1 MPSFYDNLRASRS
14 NTKLPTNNLPTRGD
28 MQKERAAANPPQV
41 SFTDVLRTVGP
52 LAGLFFVEMGK
63 ESPEAAVPYVDR
75 RSPEQAQKFAEEAER
90 KLEQADRGN
99 LFSENIVENQQSAE
113 KGTLYQTRDIEPY
126 MSQDILDN
134 YDNLNKILDAYDAAQ
149 TWIDKRNVVRNAAR
163 NFKNMSAPINAWL
176 EELDYQTT
184 MGHYGNTNPKNI
196 SDYMRKLN
204 DTVRRL
210 MSPKML

>member
-1 MPSFYDNLRASRS
+1 MKNKRLFAVMVLIIVLIIVGLVAFMITD
-14 NTKLPTNNLPTRGD
+14 K
-28 MQKERAAANPPQV
+28 KEEKKDPEV
-41 SFTDVLRTVGP
+41 TEKTD
-52 LAGLFFVEMGK
+52 
-63 ESPEAAVPYVDR
+63 
-75 RSPEQAQKFAEEAER
+75 AQKFAEEEER
-90 KLEQADRGN
+90 KFEQADRGN
-99 LFSENIVENQQSAE
+99 LFSENIIENQQGAE

-149 TWIDKRNVVRNAAR
+149 TWIDKRNVVRDAAR

-196 SDYMRKLN
+196 SDYMRQLN
-204 DTVRRL
+204 ETVRRL
-210 MSPKML
+210 ISPKML

>member
-14 NTKLPTNNLPTRGD
+14 NTKVPESTLPTRGD
-28 MQKERAAANPPQV
+28 MQKERAASNPPKV
-41 SFTDVLRTVGP
+41 SFTDVLRAIGP
-52 LAGLFFVEMGK
+52 LFGVINIEKGK
-63 ESPEAAVPYVDR
+63 EPAEAIAPYVDKN
-75 RSPEQAQKFAEEAER
+75 SPEQAQKFAEEEER
-90 KLEQADRGN
+90 KFGQADRGN
-99 LFSENIVENQQSAE
+99 LFSENIIENQQSSE
-113 KGTLYQTRDIEPY
+113 KGTLYQTHDIEPY

-149 TWIDKRNVVRNAAR
+149 TWIDKRNVVRDAAR

-184 MGHYGNTNPKNI
+184 MGHYGNTNPKGI
-196 SDYMRKLN
+196 SDHMRQLT